1 MTCKWLV
8 TMVIVSPLS
17 RVNRVVNGFTPITN
31 HLLSGVIL
39 QVPSRKLTWLAG
51 NHHFFFMRYIFTCE
65 FFHCHIGFLGC
76 TIKNGETRKPTFSK
90 DGASWTSWV
99 GYSYNIKI
107 ANEISMLNLW

>member
-51 NHHFFFMRYIFTCE
+51 NHHFFFHEIHLHMRVFPLSYW
-65 FFHCHIGFLGC
+65 
-76 TIKNGETRKPTFSK
+76 FSGVYCQK
-90 DGASWTSWV
+90 W
-99 GYSYNIKI
+99 
-107 ANEISMLNLW
+107 